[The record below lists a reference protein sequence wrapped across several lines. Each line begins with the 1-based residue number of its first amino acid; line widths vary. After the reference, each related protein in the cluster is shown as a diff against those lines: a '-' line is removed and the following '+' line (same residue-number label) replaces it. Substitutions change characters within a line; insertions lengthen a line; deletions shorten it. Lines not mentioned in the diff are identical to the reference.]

1 MKDAMNDTD
10 VLEEINSKL
19 SRLLRLTVVSTQSL
33 EDKLKKSKPYLEGN
47 QFSMAEEYV
56 RTAVSAK
63 DSICEEI
70 KKAQD
75 YVLDLKDLVIEYSN
89 LQF

>member
-33 EDKLKKSKPYLEGN
+33 EDKLKKANPISKEINLVWQKNMLELRF
-47 QFSMAEEYV
+47 QQKILFV
-56 RTAVSAK
+56 RK
-63 DSICEEI
+63 L
-70 KKAQD
+70 KKH
-75 YVLDLKDLVIEYSN
+75 KTM
-89 LQF
+89 F